1 VAQARRP
8 RLFLLAG
15 RRAFKPCSK
24 GGHGKEEEVIG
35 KLIRLERIMNRDTG
49 RTVIVP
55 LDHGVTVGPIDGLI
69 DMKATVN
76 QVASGGANAIVLHKG
91 LVEGGHRRRG
101 KDVGL
106 IIHLSGS
113 TALSPFPNAK
123 TLVCTVEEALRL
135 GADAISIH
143 INIGN
148 GSEGE
153 MLADLG
159 LVARQARDW
168 GIPLLAMMYPRG
180 EKIKDEYD
188 PDVIRHVARLG
199 AELGAD
205 IIKVS
210 YTGSVESFRRVVA
223 GCPVPVV
230 IAGGPKMSS
239 DRDILEMVKGSIEA
253 GGAGASIGRNVFQ
266 HRDPARMVGAISLLV
281 HENSSVEE
289 ALSFLQAV

>member
-1 VAQARRP
+1 MV
-8 RLFLLAG
+8 
-15 RRAFKPCSK
+15 
-24 GGHGKEEEVIG
+24 G
-35 KLIRLERIMNRDTG
+35 KLIRLERIMNRETG

-55 LDHGVTVGPIDGLI
+55 MDHGVTVGPIEGLI
-69 DMKATVN
+69 DMKTTVN
-76 QVASGGANAIVLHKG
+76 QVASGGANAIVIHKG

-113 TALSPFPNAK
+113 TSLSPFPNAK
-123 TLVCTVEEALRL
+123 TLVCTVEEAVKL
-135 GADAISIH
+135 GADALSIH
-143 INIGN
+143 VNIGN
-148 GSEGE
+148 GTERE

-159 LVARQARDW
+159 WVAREARDW
-168 GIPLLAMMYPRG
+168 GMPLLAMMYPRG
-180 EKIKDEYD
+180 EKIQDEYD
-188 PDVIRHVARLG
+188 PTVIAHVARLG

-210 YTGSVESFRRVVA
+210 YTGSVETFRKVVA

-253 GGAGASIGRNVFQ
+253 GGAGVSIGRNVFQ
-266 HRDPARMVGAISLLV
+266 HRDPSRMVGAISLLV
-281 HENSSVEE
+281 HENSSVKE

>member
-1 VAQARRP
+1 MV
-8 RLFLLAG
+8 
-15 RRAFKPCSK
+15 
-24 GGHGKEEEVIG
+24 G

-49 RTVIVP
+49 RAVIVP

-123 TLVCTVEEALRL
+123 ALVCTVEEALRL

-148 GSEGE
+148 GSERE

-205 IIKVS
+205 IVKVS

-266 HRDPARMVGAISLLV
+266 HRDPSRMVGAISLLV

>member
-1 VAQARRP
+1 MV
-8 RLFLLAG
+8 
-15 RRAFKPCSK
+15 
-24 GGHGKEEEVIG
+24 G
-35 KLIRLERIMNRDTG
+35 KLIRIERIMNRETG

-55 LDHGVTVGPIDGLI
+55 MDHGVTVGPIEGLI
-69 DMKATVN
+69 DMKTTVN
-76 QVASGGANAIVLHKG
+76 QVASGGANAIVIHKG

-113 TALSPFPNAK
+113 TNLSPLPNAK
-123 TLVCTVEEALRL
+123 TLVCTVEEAVKL
-135 GADAISIH
+135 GADALSIH
-143 INIGN
+143 VNIGN
-148 GSEGE
+148 GTERE
-153 MLADLG
+153 MLSDLG
-159 LVARQARDW
+159 WVAREARDW
-168 GIPLLAMMYPRG
+168 GMPLLAMMYPRG
-180 EKIKDEYD
+180 EKIQDEYD
-188 PDVIRHVARLG
+188 PTVIAHVARLG

-210 YTGSVESFRRVVA
+210 YTGSVETFRKVVA

-253 GGAGASIGRNVFQ
+253 GGAGVSIGRNVFQ
-266 HRDPARMVGAISLLV
+266 HRDPSRMVGAISLLV
-281 HENSSVEE
+281 HENSSVGE

>member
-1 VAQARRP
+1 MV
-8 RLFLLAG
+8 
-15 RRAFKPCSK
+15 
-24 GGHGKEEEVIG
+24 G
-35 KLIRLERIMNRDTG
+35 KLIRLERIMNRETG

-55 LDHGVTVGPIDGLI
+55 MDHGVTVGPIEGLI
-69 DMKATVN
+69 DMKTTVN
-76 QVASGGANAIVLHKG
+76 AVATGGANAIVIHKG

-113 TALSPFPNAK
+113 TSLSPFPNAK
-123 TLVCTVEEALRL
+123 TLVCTVEEAVKL
-135 GADAISIH
+135 GADALSIH
-143 INIGN
+143 VNIGN
-148 GSEGE
+148 GTERE

-159 LVARQARDW
+159 WVAREARDW
-168 GIPLLAMMYPRG
+168 GMPLLAMMYPRG

-188 PDVIRHVARLG
+188 PTVIAHVARLG

-210 YTGSVESFRRVVA
+210 YTGSVETFRKVVA

-239 DRDILEMVKGSIEA
+239 DRDILEMVKGAIEA
-253 GGAGASIGRNVFQ
+253 GGAGVSIGRNVFQ
-266 HRDPARMVGAISLLV
+266 HRDPSRMVGAISLLV
-281 HENSSVEE
+281 HENAGVAE